1 MNFPSRYEQFLAL
14 VVQIGAERRHTQD
27 YELYERLKRELVRD
41 CPEMSPQEY
50 ARAIATISG
59 ATGINRK

>member
-27 YELYERLKRELVRD
+27 YELYERLKREMVRD

-50 ARAIATISG
+50 DAAVVAIAK
-59 ATGINRK
+59 ATGC